1 MVESF
6 LVYVGDGITKITETN
21 FTYQLSNTRMLRF
34 LMLESGKSIFI
45 TAEHLIIDYDFSN
58 NQVIWSKQLPITCDV
73 TATLIAGTQTASSWN
88 IYFGTDCGT
97 IISYNL
103 IQNTM

>member
-1 MVESF
+1 
-6 LVYVGDGITKITETN
+6 
-21 FTYQLSNTRMLRF
+21 
-34 LMLESGKSIFI
+34 MLESGKAIFI
-45 TAEHLIIDYDFSN
+45 TAEHMIIDYDFAN
-58 NQVIWSKQLPITCDV
+58 NQMLWSKQLPITCDV
-73 TATLIAGTQTASSWN
+73 TATLTAGTQTASSWN